1 LFKAIGSFNSRRII
15 YRVVKGAP
23 SFGALAFGVIDRGT
37 NVLQAR
43 PTTICPLNCV
53 FCSVDA
59 GPMSEG
65 RWAEFIA
72 SLEVIVDGVK
82 YAGVHKGGGLEVL
95 IDTVGDPLTYPQLIE
110 LVKMV
115 KEIRTVRSVAIET
128 HGALLS
134 KQLVNKLWEAG
145 LDRVNLSIDTLS
157 EEKARKLYGAPW
169 FSLRKVIEAAEYL
182 VKETSIDLHVTPLWI
197 PGVNDED
204 IREVV
209 KWALRIGAGKK
220 WPPVTI
226 QKYIAHK
233 YGRKV
238 PGVKPMSWGKF
249 WRSISE
255 LEKELGTKLSWN
267 MGEWGMEY
275 RKRIPTPL
283 MKGDLVTA
291 EIVGRGLFHGEYIG
305 LIDYKGWRAFITL
318 LNYKGGPTRVL
329 ARVIR
334 DEDGI
339 YIGKVFKYIKNDHI

>member
-1 LFKAIGSFNSRRII
+1 MFKAIGSFNSKRII
-15 YRVVKGAP
+15 YRVIKGAP
-23 SFGALAFGVIDRGT
+23 SFGTLAFGVVDRGT

-59 GPMSEG
+59 GPMSRG

-72 SLEVIVDGVK
+72 LPEVIVDGVK
-82 YAGVHKGGGLEVL
+82 YAGAYKGGGLEVL

-110 LVKMV
+110 LVKMI
-115 KEIRTVRSVAIET
+115 KEVHAVRSIAIET

-157 EEKARKLYGAPW
+157 EEKARKLYGVPW
-169 FSLRKVIEAAEYL
+169 FSLRKVIGVAEYL

-204 IREVV
+204 LGEVI

-233 YGRKV
+233 YGRKI
-238 PGVKPMSWGKF
+238 PGVKPMSWSKF
-249 WRSISE
+249 WRSISK
-255 LEKELGTKLSWN
+255 LEKDLGTKLSWS
-267 MGEWGMEY
+267 MSEWGMEY
-275 RKRIPTPL
+275 RKRIPAPP
-283 MKGDLVTA
+283 MKGYLIVA
-291 EIVGRGLFHGEYIG
+291 EVVGRGLFHGEYLG
-305 LIDYKGWRAFITL
+305 LMNYKGWKSFITL
-318 LNYKGGPTRVL
+318 LNYKGGSNKVL
-329 ARVIR
+329 ARVIG

-339 YIGKVFKYIKNDHI
+339 YIGKVVKYIKNDCF